1 VKKLIPI
8 FLLLAG
14 ESLAIYSEVIAAKNI
29 NNFSNTFWKMS
40 GLMAVAGLL
49 LIGGYMLGMKYLQN
63 IWVVGAISIASIVV
77 VEPLITY
84 FIFQELPSRGALI
97 GLILGVLAI
106 LSALFI
112 K

>member
-1 VKKLIPI
+1 MKRILPILLILI
-8 FLLLAG
+8 G
-14 ESLAIYSEVIAAKNI
+14 ESVAIYSEIIAAKNI
-29 NNFSNTFWKMS
+29 NTFLSTFWKMF
-40 GLMAVAGLL
+40 GLMAVAGFF
-49 LIGGYMLGMKYLQN
+49 LIAGYMLGMKYLQN

-84 FIFQELPSRGALI
+84 IIFQQLPGRGALI
-97 GLILGVLAI
+97 GLFLGVLAI